1 MTPEEFWKHLP
12 TALVHPA
19 AQSVRL
25 LFIGDVIGRPGRKLI
40 KQELPKLR
48 QTTAVDFVI
57 LNGENLAGGFGITEK
72 TYTEMMD
79 AGVNVM
85 TMGNHWNDKPDVHK
99 VKERDVRLVFPH
111 NLPEVSDKS
120 IPEFEIPG
128 RNRSIMV
135 FNLLGQFAMKP
146 SYGNPFEFLQSKRA
160 EIDSRIASGHYIL
173 VGDVH
178 AEASSEKQAVMW
190 YLNGVAAAIVGT
202 HTHTPTSD
210 ERVTQKGT
218 AFLSDIGMTGAYN
231 SLIGMNTEKTLKRYF
246 PPLKKGPH
254 EVADDNPWFSA
265 FLVEIDIAT
274 NLAVAAHRLQ
284 FREQCKRWSISSVT
298 RDAL

>member
-12 TALVHPA
+12 AALVYPVEK
-19 AQSVRL
+19 SVRV
-25 LFIGDVIGRPGRKLI
+25 LFVGDVIGRPGRKLI

-48 QTTAVDFVI
+48 AAAGVHFVV

-99 VKERDVRLVFPH
+99 VRERDNRLVFPH
-111 NLPEVSDKS
+111 NLPEFANST
-120 IPEFEIPG
+120 IPEFDIPG
-128 RNRSIMV
+128 VDRSILV
-135 FNLLGQFAMKP
+135 FNLLGQFAMSP
-146 SYGNPFEFLQSKRA
+146 SYNNPFEFLQGKRA
-160 EIDSRIASGHYIL
+160 DLEARFQSGRYII

-190 YLNGVAAAIVGT
+190 YLNGKAAAVVGT

-210 ERVTQKGT
+210 ERVTHKGT
-218 AFLSDIGMTGAYN
+218 AFLSDVGMTGAYN
-231 SLIGMNTEKTLKRYF
+231 SLIGMNIEKTLRRYY
-246 PPLKKGPH
+246 PPTKKGPH
-254 EVADDNPWFSA
+254 EVADDNPWLCA
-265 FLVEIDIAT
+265 FLVEIDLTT

-284 FREQCKRWSISSVT
+284 YREQCNRWHMSSVQ
-298 RDAL
+298 RDML